1 MSSKL
6 YNAKK
11 PPNQVLVLTVERQR
25 KGWSRLELARRSKN
39 APSDI
44 SRFESGRVVPYDVQ
58 LRRIA
63 RALGWRVADAH
74 HLLDTAQPNQMD
86 AAVELVASCDR

>member
-1 MSSKL
+1 MRKKRSKPS
-6 YNAKK
+6 K
-11 PPNQVLVLTVERQR
+11 VLLLTVERQR
-25 KGWSRLELARRSKN
+25 RGWSGLEMGRRSKN

-44 SRFESGRVVPYDVQ
+44 SRWEHGRAIPYDVQ

-74 HLLDTAQPNQMD
+74 HLLDTAQSNQMD
-86 AAVELVASCDR
+86 AAVESVAGCDR

>member
-1 MSSKL
+1 MSHKISVT
-6 YNAKK
+6 KK
-11 PPNQVLVLTVERQR
+11 PPSEVLMLTVERQR

-63 RALGWRVADAH
+63 RSLGWRVADAH
-74 HLLDTAQPNQMD
+74 HLLDTAQPNQKD
-86 AAVELVASCDR
+86 AAVESVAGFDR